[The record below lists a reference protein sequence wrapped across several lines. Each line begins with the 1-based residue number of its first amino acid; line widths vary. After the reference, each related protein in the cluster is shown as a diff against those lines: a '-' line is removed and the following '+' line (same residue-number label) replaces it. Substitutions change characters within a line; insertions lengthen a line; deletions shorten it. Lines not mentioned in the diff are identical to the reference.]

1 MIIHIEET
9 KACPNVV
16 CHPYLV
22 FSSPKVLRWLTYFCF
37 WKSSTLWK
45 NNLIKNNRNQI
56 IVDIFLSRREKEQRK
71 GNQSRWTNISHHYY
85 PYRSVDA
92 YTDTFRM
99 ISDWKRN
106 HSVSKLIFI
115 FFDSSFSLYID
126 WERERQYWSVNW
138 SFTQT
143 KDNWIFAFD

>member
-1 MIIHIEET
+1 MSYVIRT
-9 KACPNVV
+9 WS
-16 CHPYLV
+16 

-126 WERERQYWSVNW
+126 WER
-138 SFTQT
+138 
-143 KDNWIFAFD
+143 DNIDQSIEVSHKRKTIEYLPLINTYMSLK